1 VIVVDELAD
10 LLMTTGNETEECI
23 ARLAQKARAVG
34 IHLVLATQR
43 PSVDILT
50 GAIKAN
56 FPARIAF
63 RCASKI
69 DSRTILDAS
78 GAERLLG
85 AGDMLYRPPG
95 SARLVRVHGAFISE
109 DECLNLVAWLKS
121 QARCEYD
128 KSVLEDP
135 QENGEQGE
143 PGDGS
148 DGFSDP
154 VYRQAVRLVVA
165 TGQASTSFL
174 QRKMRLGYSRAAR
187 IVDQLEED
195 GIVGPADGAKPRQ
208 LMVGPEYLERM
219 DEQDRSGSE
228 L

>member
-1 VIVVDELAD
+1 
-10 LLMTTGNETEECI
+10 
-23 ARLAQKARAVG
+23 
-34 IHLVLATQR
+34 
-43 PSVDILT
+43 
-50 GAIKAN
+50 
-56 FPARIAF
+56 
-63 RCASKI
+63 
-69 DSRTILDAS
+69 
-78 GAERLLG
+78 
-85 AGDMLYRPPG
+85 
-95 SARLVRVHGAFISE
+95 
-109 DECLNLVAWLKS
+109 VAWLKS

-148 DGFSDP
+148 EGFSDP